1 VSATA
6 TRDGITEDLK
16 RFDNPTLLVHGGDD
30 QIVPID
36 ASGNA
41 IKRLVPN
48 AVLKV
53 YPGAPHGLADTHK
66 QQLNAD
72 LLGFLRG

>member
-1 VSATA
+1 
-6 TRDGITEDLK
+6 
-16 RFDNPTLLVHGGDD
+16 VHGSDD

-36 ASGNA
+36 ASANA
-41 IKRLVPN
+41 VKRLVPN

-66 QQLNAD
+66 QQFNAD

>member
-1 VSATA
+1 
-6 TRDGITEDLK
+6 LW
-16 RFDNPTLLVHGGDD
+16 HGGDD

-36 ASGNA
+36 ASANA
-41 IKRLVPN
+41 VKRLVPN

-53 YPGAPHGLADTHK
+53 YPGAPNGLADTHK
-66 QQLNAD
+66 QQFNAD